1 MIFFETFS
9 ILQIAIFCQYY
20 KDYSSF
26 QELMRLKWTMIKSP
40 LIFDPDARS
49 ELWRFFTYQYLHAG
63 LPHLLGNVI
72 MQLLIGIPLEM
83 VHGTLRV
90 GIIYTV
96 GSGSNIKYATE
107 ILIIL

>member
-1 MIFFETFS
+1 MVLKLFS

-49 ELWRFFTYQYLHAG
+49 EVWRFFTYQYLHAG

-83 VHGTLRV
+83 VHGTMRV

-96 GSGSNIKYATE
+96 GSGSNIKYAFE
-107 ILIIL
+107 ILIML

>member
-1 MIFFETFS
+1 
-9 ILQIAIFCQYY
+9 
-20 KDYSSF
+20 
-26 QELMRLKWTMIKSP
+26 MIKSP

-49 ELWRFFTYQYLHAG
+49 ELWRFLTYQYLHAG